1 MLHIQVVSELNIFL
15 SLSMTCQ
22 CNHVAAVLKP
32 VIIIIIIII
41 IVVFVVV
48 IIISCYVL

>member
-1 MLHIQVVSELNIFL
+1 MLHIQVVCELNIFL
-15 SLSMTCQ
+15 SLSLTCQ

-32 VIIIIIIII
+32 IIIIIIII
-41 IVVFVVV
+41 IVFVV

>member
-32 VIIIIIIII
+32 IIIIII
-41 IVVFVVV
+41 IVVVFVV